1 MKPFNLEEAKAG
13 KPVCTREGY
22 AARILCFDAENAD
35 YPIAALV
42 KDSTGE
48 EHAETYTKDG
58 RYYSTGETRSQD
70 LVMLPVQYTVW
81 VNLYAKAGDIPTVG
95 VSYPTEEQARQG
107 ADKNRL
113 YLGAFP
119 ITYED

>member
-13 KPVCTREGY
+13 KPVCTRDGH
-22 AARILCFDAENAD
+22 AARILCFDVENAD

-58 RYYSTGETRSQD
+58 RYYSTGETRSKD

-81 VNLYAKAGDIPTVG
+81 VNLYAKAGDIPATG
-95 VSYPTEEQARQG
+95 VSHRTEEQARQS
-107 ADKNRL
+107 ADKNPR
-113 YLGAFP
+113 YIGTFP